1 MVKPEP
7 GVKILDTPTRLEH
20 KEDNGEFIK
29 CKARLCARGDQQVHG
44 VNYRET
50 DMYAPT
56 LKASE
61 GRLLMAITASNG
73 HKIYKT
79 DTKQAYLY
87 GDMGD
92 DVVYLR
98 PPDWWPEPIPE
109 GHVLLL
115 VKSIYGTKQ
124 AARKWYI
131 HISDWMIRNGY
142 LAVNSEK
149 TIFKKP
155 RDLIISCMAYLLTI

>member
-1 MVKPEP
+1 MAAIDNQAWAAAYNSEYIGFKERGVFKVVKPEP
-7 GVKILDTPTRLEH
+7 EVKILDTLTRLEY

-29 CKARLCARGDQQVHG
+29 CKARLCARGDQQVDG
-44 VNYRET
+44 VNYKET
-50 DMYAPT
+50 DLYAPT

-61 GRLLMAITASNG
+61 GRLLMAISASNG

-115 VKSIYGTKQ
+115 VMSKAFTAQSKQLGSGTSIFRIG
-124 AARKWYI
+124 
-131 HISDWMIRNGY
+131 
-142 LAVNSEK
+142 
-149 TIFKKP
+149 
-155 RDLIISCMAYLLTI
+155 